1 MADEAESD
9 GDDEPIV
16 ELGEKTPVAGQPLAR
31 VAARLTWPH
40 EVSRIINQEG
50 ESMIRTPSGPQQVES
65 IFADIDETYIDSRQT
80 FVYRHLSRLLRMLSG
95 AVLLRLK
102 VMMRMAM
109 MTAIIQ
115 TFVSLVEDVIGSGP
129 VAAEGDDAN
138 GNDDGNNTTN
148 TDGDVDPEAEAI

>member
-50 ESMIRTPSGPQQVES
+50 ESMIRTPSGPQRVES
-65 IFADIDETYIDSRQT
+65 ILADIDETYIDSR
-80 FVYRHLSRLLRMLSG
+80 
-95 AVLLRLK
+95 
-102 VMMRMAM
+102 
-109 MTAIIQ
+109 Q

-148 TDGDVDPEAEAI
+148 TDGDVDPEAEAEAI